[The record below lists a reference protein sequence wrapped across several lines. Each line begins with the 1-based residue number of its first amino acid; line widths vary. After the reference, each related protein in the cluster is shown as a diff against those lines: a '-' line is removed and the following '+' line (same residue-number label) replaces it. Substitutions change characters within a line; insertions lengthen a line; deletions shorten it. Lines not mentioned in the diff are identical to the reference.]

1 MRLLTQTAS
10 EKMLLL
16 DSRRAVRRV
25 AIVGGTHGNEATGV
39 AVARYLARHPTA
51 ARRPSF
57 ETMTILA
64 NTAAIAANTRYV
76 DEDLNRCFLS
86 ELLGDASRASGE
98 AARARELDLLIG
110 PKGSEQAHDLVIDL
124 HNTTSNSGIALMMA
138 PDDALSHAVAAKLV
152 SLDSRVR
159 VCEWAEAS
167 DHAMLPSVGASG
179 FTLEVGPVAWGVVDG
194 ELYATTLR
202 LVLAALDAV
211 HERNAALAAA
221 SPRFDRTELPV
232 FRTLRRVDYPRDEC
246 GELQALVHPKLQSRD
261 FEPLVAGTPIFLD
274 VDGTSVAARYEPE
287 PDDGEVVPFFINEA
301 AYYEK
306 GIAFALAK
314 RATRTCDVW

>member
-1 MRLLTQTAS
+1 
-10 EKMLLL
+10 
-16 DSRRAVRRV
+16 
-25 AIVGGTHGNEATGV
+25 
-39 AVARYLARHPTA
+39 
-51 ARRPSF
+51 
-57 ETMTILA
+57 
-64 NTAAIAANTRYV
+64 
-76 DEDLNRCFLS
+76 
-86 ELLGDASRASGE
+86 
-98 AARARELDLLIG
+98 
-110 PKGSEQAHDLVIDL
+110 
-124 HNTTSNSGIALMMA
+124 MA

-211 HERNAALAAA
+211 HERNAALVSRSAGGVENSCIERASREFPAVSPMWSRYDQCCGESHARHLDARSSSRDTVTKSRHSVTLDALHKAAA

-246 GELQALVHPKLQSRD
+246 GELQALVHPKQDTPASNHARSSLQISRRD
-261 FEPLVAGTPIFLD
+261 A
-274 VDGTSVAARYEPE
+274 
-287 PDDGEVVPFFINEA
+287 
-301 AYYEK
+301 
-306 GIAFALAK
+306 
-314 RATRTCDVW
+314 